1 MYFNFVENDMKKI
14 LIIGQ
19 RSTYIIKS
27 FEKIDEY
34 LVEFIY
40 HEKKAISFIE
50 KAFNKLRIP
59 LDTISLNKK
68 ILEKVKVF
76 YPKTIILTGQ
86 FTNNIL
92 LPKTLKKI
100 KNKYKDIKIFSW
112 TPDNMI
118 KKHNSS
124 IYFEKSIPL
133 YDIHFTT
140 KSNIIDKMYSM
151 GAKKVVFINQA
162 YSTYDHFPEK
172 INPVFDYNVLFIGS
186 SEIDRYESMCYLAKN
201 GIKVTIF
208 GNAWNSYKEIQNLKI
223 YKRPLIGEDFRKAI
237 TSSKISICFLRK
249 INDDLQTTRSIEIP
263 ACRGF
268 MIAERTKD
276 HLKLFEENQEAVFF
290 SNNLELLEK
299 VKFYLKR
306 KKLRNNI
313 ADNGFKKVTKF
324 NYHYDDM
331 IKKILVYS

>member
-1 MYFNFVENDMKKI
+1 MLKNDMKRI

-19 RSTYIIKS
+19 KSTYIIKS

-40 HEKKAISFIE
+40 IEKKVVSFVE
-50 KAFNKLRIP
+50 KFFNKLRIP
-59 LDTISLNKK
+59 LDTDSLNKK

-76 YPKTIILTGQ
+76 SPKTIILVGQ
-86 FTNNIL
+86 FPNNIL
-92 LPKTLKKI
+92 LPKTLKKL
-100 KNKYKDIKIFSW
+100 KNKNKDIRIFSW

-151 GAKKVVFINQA
+151 GAKKTVFLNQA

-172 INPVFDYNVLFIGS
+172 INPIFDYNVLFIGS

-201 GIKVTIF
+201 GIKVNIF
-208 GNAWNSYKEIQNLKI
+208 GNAWSSYKEIQNLKI
-223 YKRPLIGEDFRKAI
+223 HKRPLIGEDFRKAI

-249 INDDLQTTRSIEIP
+249 INDDLQTTRSFEIP

-268 MIAERTKD
+268 MIAERTKE
-276 HLKLFEENQEAVFF
+276 HLKLFEENEEAVFF
-290 SNNLELLEK
+290 SNNNELLEK

-306 KKLRNNI
+306 EKLRNNI
-313 ADNGFKKVTKF
+313 SENGYKKVTKF
-324 NYHYDDM
+324 NHHYDDM
-331 IKKILVYS
+331 IKKILAHS

>member
-1 MYFNFVENDMKKI
+1 MLKNDMKRI

-19 RSTYIIKS
+19 KSTYIIKS

-40 HEKKAISFIE
+40 IE
-50 KAFNKLRIP
+50 KQVFTSLEKFFNKLRIP
-59 LDTISLNKK
+59 LDTVSLNNK

-76 YPKTIILTGQ
+76 SPKIIILVGQ
-86 FTNNIL
+86 FPNNIL
-92 LPKTLKKI
+92 FPKTLKKL
-100 KNKYKDIKIFSW
+100 KNKNKDIRIFSW

-124 IYFEKSIPL
+124 IYFEKSIPF

-151 GAKKVVFINQA
+151 GAKKIVFVNQA

-172 INPVFDYNVLFIGS
+172 INPIFDYNVLFIGS

-201 GIKVTIF
+201 GITVNIF
-208 GNAWNSYKEIQNLKI
+208 GNAWGSFKEIQNLKI
-223 YKRPLIGEDFRKAI
+223 HKRPLIGEDFRKAI

-249 INDDLQTTRSIEIP
+249 INDDLQTTRSFEIP

-268 MIAERTKD
+268 MIAERTKE
-276 HLKLFEENQEAVFF
+276 HLNLFEENKEAVFF
-290 SNNLELLEK
+290 SNNNELLEK

-306 KKLRNNI
+306 EKLRNKI
-313 ADNGFKKVTKF
+313 SENGLKKVTKF
-324 NYHYDDM
+324 NHHYDDM
-331 IKKILVYS
+331 IKKILAHS